1 MNVDMRVKYCI
12 KSLDVE
18 ILDVKILDIKIL
30 TYVTVTSNRCKPVSA
45 TITPRPIQPYPN
57 VMKLQQTAA

>member
-1 MNVDMRVKYCI
+1 MYADMRVKYCI

-30 TYVTVTSNRCKPVSA
+30 TYATVTSNRCKPVYG
-45 TITPRPIQPYPN
+45 TITP
-57 VMKLQQTAA
+57 

>member
-1 MNVDMRVKYCI
+1 MNIDIRVKYCI

-30 TYVTVTSNRCKPVSA
+30 TYVTVTSNLCKLVYG
-45 TITPRPIQPYPN
+45 TITP
-57 VMKLQQTAA
+57 